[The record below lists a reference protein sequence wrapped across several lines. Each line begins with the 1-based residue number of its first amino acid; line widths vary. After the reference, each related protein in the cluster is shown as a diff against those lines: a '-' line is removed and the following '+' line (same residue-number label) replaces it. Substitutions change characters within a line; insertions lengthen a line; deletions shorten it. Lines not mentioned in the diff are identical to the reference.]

1 MKLFKKIMICIFIVV
16 LALGLFSCNK
26 KESFK
31 PTIKLR
37 NAYKIYYVNSKN
49 DKIVYDNFVIK
60 STNIDRMI
68 NEIIMKLKV
77 GQCTK
82 SKQPVIPASIES
94 SMYNLSANILSL
106 NFDNNYLRLEGRDEV
121 LRRAAIVLT
130 FCQLDEV
137 DYVRI
142 TVDGKPLQVDNKD
155 LGNMSKESFVDLV
168 GENSDYMI
176 DENVVLYFADSSG
189 KKIRKINSKIQ
200 SDGTVMLEQLVI
212 QKLIDGPKG
221 TNKLGYYPTINEE
234 TAINRVA
241 VNKNVCYVDFDK
253 AFLEKPVGISEDVVI
268 YSIVNTLTE
277 LKNINQVKITV
288 NGEEREVYNDY
299 VNISGCIERNYDIVN
314 EGKK

>member
-1 MKLFKKIMICIFIVV
+1 MCIFIVV

-31 PTIKLR
+31 PTIKQR

-77 GQCTK
+77 GQYIK

-106 NFDNNYLRLEGRDEV
+106 NFDKNYLHLEGRDEV

-189 KKIRKINSKIQ
+189 KKIRKINSKIK

-221 TNKLGYYPTINEE
+221 SNKLGYYPTINED
-234 TAINRVA
+234 TGINRVA
-241 VNKNVCYVDFDK
+241 VNNNVCYVDFDK
-253 AFLEKPVGISEDVVI
+253 YFLEKPVGISEDVVI
-268 YSIVNTLTE
+268 YSIVNSLTE

-299 VNISGCIERNYDIVN
+299 VNISGCIERNYDIIN

>member
-1 MKLFKKIMICIFIVV
+1 MCIFIVV
-16 LALGLFSCNK
+16 LALGLFACNN

-31 PTIKLR
+31 PTIKQR

-77 GQCTK
+77 GQYTK
-82 SKQPVIPASIES
+82 SKQPVIPSSVES